1 MDSSPWQVQNL
12 MARAEYL
19 KEHIKVGRAVPGV
32 GICSAQ
38 NLHSSPHMS
47 LPLLALF
54 CPYLWLI
61 DLLLGPPVASLLPLT
76 LAASG
81 PTDERVPPGG

>member
-1 MDSSPWQVQNL
+1 

-19 KEHIKVGRAVPGV
+19 KEHIKVGRAVPGGGYV
-32 GICSAQ
+32 LPRASLCVPPTAC
-38 NLHSSPHMS
+38 LV
-47 LPLLALF
+47 LPLLVAHRPF
-54 CPYLWLI
+54 VVA
-61 DLLLGPPVASLLPLT
+61 PVASLLPLT